1 MTNSLIPIISPYTFY
16 IPPFESVPLDIA
28 INIEPNITK
37 SYIIIN
43 NSTSVVRI
51 TNTGFITI
59 KDGSLSITIINYPT
73 PSGILK
79 KTNEDD
85 DHRYII
91 QLGNM
96 GKSLMVNKG
105 DVLGYLIP
113 ADRL

>member
-16 IPPFESVPLDIA
+16 IPPFESVSLDIVMDV
-28 INIEPNITK
+28 EPK

-59 KDGSLSITIINYPT
+59 KDASLSITIINYPT

-105 DVLGYLIP
+105 DILGYLIP
-113 ADRL
+113 TDKL

>member
-16 IPPFESVPLDIA
+16 IPPFESVPLDIT
-28 INIEPNITK
+28 IDVEPK

-51 TNTGFITI
+51 INTGFTTI
-59 KDGSLSITIINYPT
+59 KDASLSITIINYPT

-85 DHRYII
+85 DHRYIM

-113 ADRL
+113 TDRL

>member
-1 MTNSLIPIISPYTFY
+1 MTNSLIPITSPYTFY

-28 INIEPNITK
+28 INVEPK

-43 NSTSVVRI
+43 NSSSVVHI
-51 TNTGFITI
+51 ANTGFITI
-59 KDGSLSITIINYPT
+59 KNESLSITIINYPT

-96 GKSLMVNKG
+96 GKSLMINKG
-105 DVLGYLIP
+105 DILGYLIP